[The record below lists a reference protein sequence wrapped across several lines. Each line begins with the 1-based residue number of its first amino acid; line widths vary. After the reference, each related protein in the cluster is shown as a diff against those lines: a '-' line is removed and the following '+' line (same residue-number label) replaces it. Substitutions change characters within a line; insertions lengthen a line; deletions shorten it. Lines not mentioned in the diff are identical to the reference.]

1 MGTSPGMPA
10 PEHPGSV
17 SVAPT
22 KAAFTTSRVGV
33 AIAASWAQATEAKW
47 RPS

>member
-1 MGTSPGMPA
+1 MSTSPGMPA

-17 SVAPT
+17 SVAPD

-33 AIAASWAQATEAKW
+33 AIAASWARATGVRW